1 MIREKVQ
8 ELLRDVANTMSD
20 YKQVVDK
27 FTYHQAFSQK
37 QNLEILD
44 KRVNSLF
51 DRSAE
56 LIKPQVIIDRQ
67 SEMAAE
73 ERIPEL
79 IALNEELDRLRDEIN
94 KRTRSFNAT
103 INHNTKS
110 FDIQNNAMS
119 DLYAERKSDEEERH
133 AKAELKIKTEINYIA
148 ATFDTKIKSEVGQ
161 VIDANQIKKVACDD
175 LQNSF
180 NKMKGKLESQLNEI
194 NSKAEIIDSQIK
206 LSETSNTDDIKQ
218 LEDSYKKLI
227 ETKESD
233 FFVQKNLLD
242 QKNQI
247 LKAEIEDAK
256 NKHEESARDMRS
268 RLKSLTEKNSQQ
280 MQSRINEY
288 ETELTKALNDKTIE
302 FTNEENQQIL
312 NYEKQKKENADDVA
326 KLTSELNKLN
336 GVLAQQ
342 ESSTAVRIRD
352 ATKESENKILEKE
365 TELKQQS
372 SENKKIVDQ
381 TKQRMSKDLLNEQ
394 RKQAQQLSSLEKKL
408 IDVANTAENQKK
420 QLESEVTSLI
430 RQKVRMEQEFAQ
442 ATEKKTLKKEKS
454 KSARREFQLEL
465 KPDESVVSVE
475 PVAKSKDDIRTIEEM
490 NSAFDSAESNA
501 VRNIAKLKA
510 IKKKGAEQLK
520 KTKMQVEEKIEEN
533 ENQKRILKDEI
544 KDLKE
549 RLVQVEARVKAAENN
564 HKVQQQLAEASL
576 RSKISMQKDVI
587 QKLKEDIQIARAD
600 DSKHQQISIIQS
612 KYRNAIAQLGVESEN
627 EQDRADREYEETSE
641 EMVEDL
647 RVVRDKADA
656 DVEQIRSKLIAKLSE
671 LVKIRKEV
679 STEAENDA
687 QKWMELRKDIAD
699 KSTRIAFQ
707 AASSKVPRTPM
718 SKGGVKTPVSRQ
730 APLPPLKN
738 V

>member
-326 KLTSELNKLN
+326 KLTSELNTLN